1 MLHMPN
7 KQLLELNVNLLDFST
22 RSISS
27 NRLSWKQGVISH
39 IERLGAEDPSL
50 DYLLPGFID
59 AHVHI
64 ESAMLLPSEFARL
77 AVRHGTIATVSDPH
91 EIANVLGIQGVEF
104 MLSNADKTPF
114 KVFFG
119 APSCVPA
126 TPFET
131 AGAEISLADIETLFA
146 SGKVRYLS
154 EMMNFPGVLSSSPEV
169 MAKLALAQQYGF
181 PVDGHAPGLVTDK
194 AAQYAHAG
202 ISTDHECTTLAE
214 ARDKIAAGMKI
225 LIREGSAARDFATLH
240 PLISE
245 CPDKVMFCSDD
256 KHPDQLFH
264 GHINELVIEA
274 LALGHDVFD
283 VLTCAC
289 ITPVE
294 HYQLPLGRLQIG
306 QALDAVLVDNLKDF
320 NVKSTWLDGE
330 KVAEQGQTLLASVH
344 EVAPNCFKAKA
355 IALETL
361 EITAP
366 TGQIRVIDVC
376 EGKLFTQEKIMHSDD
391 FKKQLLAPDEFI
403 LSANPTNDIAQLTV
417 LNRYQEEAIPANAF
431 VTGTGIQSGAIAST
445 VAHDSHNIIAIG
457 CDIDAIQKA
466 INTLIEIKGGICVVD
481 KDVVHTLPLPVAGL
495 MSLDTGENVAKQYEA
510 IDRLAKSLGFT
521 LTAPFMTLS
530 FLALLVIPELKLS
543 DKGLFDGRDF
553 SFKTLSKKLLYEL
566 NLGL

>member
-1 MLHMPN
+1 MPN
-7 KQLLELNVNLLDFST
+7 EQVFELKVNLLDFSSRT
-22 RSISS
+22 ISS
-27 NRLSWKQGVISH
+27 NKLSWQQGIISH
-39 IERLGAEDPSL
+39 IETLGAEDPGL

-64 ESAMLLPSEFARL
+64 ESSMLLPSEFARL

-114 KVFFG
+114 NVFFG

-146 SGKVRYLS
+146 SSKVKYLS

-169 MAKLALAQQYGF
+169 MAKLALAKKYGF
-181 PVDGHAPGLVTDK
+181 PIDGHAPGLVSDK
-194 AAQYAHAG
+194 AAQYAQAG
-202 ISTDHECTTLAE
+202 ISTDHECTSLAE

-225 LIREGSAARDFATLH
+225 LIREGSAARDFTTLH

-245 CPDKVMFCSDD
+245 YPDKVMFCSDD
-256 KHPDQLFH
+256 KHPDQLYH
-264 GHINELVIEA
+264 GHINELVIA
-274 LALGHDVFD
+274 AVALGHNVFD

-294 HYQLPLGRLQIG
+294 HYQLPLACLQTG
-306 QALDAVLVDNLKDF
+306 QAMDAVLVDNLKDF
-320 NVKSTWLDGE
+320 TVKSTWLGGE
-330 KVAEQGQTLLASVH
+330 KVAQQGQTLLASVS
-344 EVAPNCFKAKA
+344 ESAPNCFKAKKV
-355 IALETL
+355 ALETL
-361 EITAP
+361 EITASI
-366 TGQIRVIDVC
+366 GQIRVIDVC
-376 EGKLFTQEKIMHSDD
+376 EGKLFTQEKLCHSDD
-391 FKKQLLAPDEFI
+391 FKQQIVTPDKLI
-403 LSANPTNDIAQLTV
+403 LSAKPDNDIAQLTV
-417 LNRYQEEAIPANAF
+417 LNRYQENALPANAF

-457 CDIDAIQKA
+457 CDIVAIQKA
-466 INTLIEIKGGICVVD
+466 INTLIDIKGGICVVD
-481 KDVVHTLPLPVAGL
+481 KERVHTLALPVAGL
-495 MSLDTGENVAKQYEA
+495 MSLDTGENVAREYEQ
-510 IDRLAKSLGFT
+510 IDHLAKSLGFT

-553 SFKTLSKKLLYEL
+553 SFKTL
-566 NLGL
+566 NV